1 MTKNKPVAATAAHIT
16 AINQMA
22 ANDATEEM
30 ENHGVRLTH
39 DQADEI
45 DATGHAWLRQRLGLT
60 CTTDDMGVTYSLP
73 V

>member
-1 MTKNKPVAATAAHIT
+1 MTKIKPVTATAAHIT
-16 AINQMA
+16 AISQMA
-22 ANDATEEM
+22 VNDAAAEM
-30 ENHGVRLTH
+30 RTHGVSLTH
-39 DQADEI
+39 EQADEI